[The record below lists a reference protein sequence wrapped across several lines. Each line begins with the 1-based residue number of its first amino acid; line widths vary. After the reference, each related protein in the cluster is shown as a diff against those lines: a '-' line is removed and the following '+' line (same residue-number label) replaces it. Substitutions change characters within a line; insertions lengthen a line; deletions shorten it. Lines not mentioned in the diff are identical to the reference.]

1 MIGLGDPNLNRQ
13 EGITQNNFD
22 KLQELENRIIKLEK
36 TLGWLKWV
44 VIFMGILMLTSKS
57 KNEN

>member
-1 MIGLGDPNLNRQ
+1 MIGLGDPNLNRPTNV
-13 EGITQNNFD
+13 TQSDVD

-36 TLGWLKWV
+36 TLGWLKGV
-44 VIFMGILMLTSKS
+44 VIFMGILMLTNKN